1 MSPSDKNNPRP
12 PSTSSEL
19 LLAYY
24 GDDFTGSTDALEF
37 LSRAGARTRLFLD
50 PPTPAQLA
58 RHPSLQA
65 IGVAGLTRS
74 LAPADM
80 ERTLRPAFTALRA
93 LGSPH
98 VHYKVCSTF
107 DSSPTTGSIGRA
119 IDVGSEIF
127 QRPFVP
133 LLIGA
138 PALGRHCV
146 FGTLFARMGIG
157 STGEIHRLDRH
168 PSASKHPITPMHEA
182 DLRLHLAQQTKK
194 KTGLFN
200 ILQLELP
207 DHEAHAALA
216 KLIADKNDIV
226 LFDLLYAS
234 QLPRI
239 GSLLDEH
246 ASRLDPLFTVGSS
259 GVEMALGAHW
269 DAKKRLSHIA
279 SWPHPGAVE
288 PLLVVCGSCSPV
300 TARQLAWARENKFTE
315 IRLDTHAATSLHH
328 SSALAATIEAAV
340 QSLARGHHT
349 VVHTGGTAQVDP
361 HIAALGARS
370 AEILGTA
377 LGNVVRGTLER
388 LRLKR
393 VLFAGGDSSS
403 YAARAVGIE
412 AVEMIAPLAPGAPL
426 CRAYAPNSPADN
438 LEVNFKGGQVG
449 ADDYFAAVASGHL

>member
-1 MSPSDKNNPRP
+1 MSSPAPNSPSTTN
-12 PSTSSEL
+12 L

-37 LSRAGARTRLFLD
+37 LSRAGARTVLFIE
-50 PPTPAQLA
+50 PPTREQLA
-58 RHPSLQA
+58 RYPGLQA
-65 IGVAGLTRS
+65 VGVAGLSRAKNPS
-74 LAPADM
+74 DM
-80 ERTLRPAFTALRA
+80 ERELRPAFTALRA

-107 DSSPTTGSIGRA
+107 DSSPTAGSIGRA
-119 IDVGSEIF
+119 IEIGSEIF

-146 FGTLFARMGIG
+146 FGNLFARMGIG
-157 STGEIHRLDRH
+157 STGAIHRLDRH

-194 KTGLFN
+194 SIGLFN

-207 DHEAHAALA
+207 DAEAHAALA

-226 LFDLLYAS
+226 LVDLLYAS

-246 ASRLDPLFTVGSS
+246 ASRLDPLFSVGSS
-259 GVEMALGAHW
+259 GIEMALGAHW
-269 DAKKRLSHIA
+269 SAKNRLHHVA
-279 SWPHPGAVE
+279 SWPHPGAAE

-315 IRLDTHAATSLHH
+315 IRLDTHAATSSHH
-328 SSALAATIEAAV
+328 ASAISATIDAAV
-340 QSLARGHHT
+340 QSLASGQHT

-377 LGNVVRGTLER
+377 LGNVVRGALER

-403 YAARAVGIE
+403 YAARALGIE

-426 CRAYAPNSPADN
+426 CRAHAPNSPANN

-449 ADDYFAAVASGHL
+449 DTDYFAAVASGHL